1 MGDTQFFGIKMS
13 LNMRVENRSNPA
25 HVLKIEHTRL
35 PHYHMRRLHT
45 VDEQK
50 PTISVVTIGHKLS
63 LTGRNG
69 VHTGNRTCFVRMLGT
84 TRGSAAVFLF
94 RHAHKP
100 TLGSGS
106 RQEFEP

>member
-1 MGDTQFFGIKMS
+1 MGNTQLVGVKVS

-25 HVLKIEHTRL
+25 HVLKIEHARL

-50 PTISVVTIGHKLS
+50 PTISVVAIGHQLS

-69 VHTGNRTCFVRMLGT
+69 VHTGSRTCCVRILGAL
-84 TRGSAAVFLF
+84 SAA
-94 RHAHKP
+94 
-100 TLGSGS
+100 
-106 RQEFEP
+106 

>member
-1 MGDTQFFGIKMS
+1 MS

-35 PHYHMRRLHT
+35 PHYHVRRLHT

-50 PTISVVTIGHKLS
+50 PTISMVIGHKLS

-69 VHTGNRTCFVRMLGT
+69 VHTGDCTCFVRMLGT
-84 TRGSAAVFLF
+84 A
-94 RHAHKP
+94 
-100 TLGSGS
+100 
-106 RQEFEP
+106 